1 MVSGAAAAA
10 VDIDDINDINDKQ
23 DKDKGKGRGRGK
35 PPGGKTG
42 GVSWYLLLF
51 AAAFVGML
59 LAFVPTMVKNGGI
72 FLYYGD
78 FNSQQM
84 MFHHHVNEMIRAG
97 NFGWDWGTDIG
108 SSFIGS
114 YSFYLLGSPF
124 FWLTTLFPMDM
135 VKYLLPF
142 LLSLKTA
149 VAAVAA
155 CAYIHRFVKGWEAC
169 FVGGLLY
176 AFSGFQVYNVFFNHF
191 HDVTA
196 IFPLLLLS
204 FEQLTQD
211 KRRGVFAV
219 CVALCASISYFFFVC
234 EVVFVVIY
242 FFIRCMD
249 RDFRMDF
256 GIFFSIGIE
265 AVLGVAMSG
274 IILLPA
280 VYDVLNNP
288 RLNGRLYGNDMLFY
302 GESVRIPR
310 IIQAF
315 FMMSDMPARVNILKS
330 DSARWASIG
339 GYMPLFAMTGVVA
352 YFRDRWKDRKDFTM
366 RLVIVSGIMM
376 CVPFFNSVF
385 VALNSS
391 YYARW
396 YFMPILIMAL
406 MTAKVFDETPAKLRL
421 GYVFSTGVGF
431 AFLAIGMLPRR
442 IDGKLTFF
450 KNYQYDDLYKI
461 QLIVTAVLAAV
472 MGIII
477 YLLPKQKPF
486 KKITAA
492 VTAVSCTLTMFA
504 GVNFGA
510 VQDGGHDEYIE
521 HAINGR
527 SHLDMEKLDKMEDMN
542 HLHPD
547 NTFFRIDTSENV
559 DNWCMFWGLSSMR
572 NFNSVVTPSIMDFYT
587 SIGQTRDVASRMEP
601 KLYALRSMLSVRY
614 YFKRCEKNE
623 DGSVKPPAESIND
636 LVGFQ
641 YTDTQNDFDIY
652 ENQFW
657 IPMGYTYDAYTT
669 KATIDKTA
677 EAKRPNVMLEAVVL
691 TDEQIEKHKDI
702 LKEYDAENSKPDD
715 LRFIN
720 VCRDK
725 RKNSCYRFSYDSY
738 GFDAGIKLDRESLVF
753 FSVPYADGWTAE
765 VNGAPAEIEKVNFG
779 LMAVRC
785 PAGDCSIHFDYKTA
799 WLAEGKKVTVI
810 GFALLVIYLAA
821 AALITMNARKK
832 ASAPEAADDDDD
844 DDDYN
849 GDYDDDTDD
858 DTDEEEDADSAPPQE
873 EGQE

>member
-1 MVSGAAAAA
+1 M
-10 VDIDDINDINDKQ
+10 
-23 DKDKGKGRGRGK
+23 
-35 PPGGKTG
+35 
-42 GVSWYLLLF
+42 WMLLLF
-51 AAAFVGML
+51 VVSFAGMLAAFI
-59 LAFVPTMVKNGGI
+59 PTMIKNGGI

-84 MFHHHVNEMIRAG
+84 MFHHHANEMIRAG
-97 NFGWDWGTDIG
+97 NFGWDWGTDLG

-124 FWLTTLFPMDM
+124 FWITTLFPMDM
-135 VKYLLPF
+135 VKYLIPF

-149 VAAVAA
+149 VASVAA

-169 FVGGLLY
+169 CIGGMLY

-249 RDFRMDF
+249 KDFKMDF
-256 GIFFSIGIE
+256 GIFFTLGLESVI
-265 AVLGVAMSG
+265 GVAMSG
-274 IILLPA
+274 IILMPA

-288 RLNGRLYGNDMLFY
+288 RLNGRLFGNDMLFY
-302 GESVRIPR
+302 GESTRIPR

-315 FMMSDMPARVNILKS
+315 FMMSDMPARINILKS
-330 DSARWASIG
+330 DNARWASIA
-339 GYMPLFAMTGVVA
+339 GYLPMFAMTGVVA
-352 YFRDRWKDRKDFTM
+352 YIRDRWKNKDFAV
-366 RLVIVSGIMM
+366 RAVIVSGVMM
-376 CVPFFNSVF
+376 CIPFFNSVF

-396 YFMPILIMAL
+396 YFMPILIMAM
-406 MTAKVFDETPAKLRL
+406 MTARLVDENPDKLRL
-421 GYVFSTGVGF
+421 GYIFSTAVGCS
-431 AFLAIGMLPRR
+431 FLLIGLLPRKL
-442 IDGKLTFF
+442 DGRVQFA
-450 KNYQYDDLYKI
+450 KNYQYADLYKI
-461 QLIVTAVLAAV
+461 QVIVTVVLAAV

-486 KKITAA
+486 KKITAG
-492 VTAVSCTLTMFA
+492 VTAIACTLTMFA

-521 HAINGR
+521 HAINGKKN
-527 SHLDMEKLDKMEDMN
+527 LDMEKLDAMEDMN
-542 HLHPD
+542 HLYPD
-547 NTFFRIDTSENV
+547 NTFYRIDTSENV

-572 NFNSVVTPSIMDFYT
+572 NFNSVVAPSIMEFYT
-587 SIGQTRDVASRMEP
+587 SMGQTRDVASRMEP

-614 YFKRCEKNE
+614 YFKRTEKDSEGNIKE
-623 DGSVKPPAESIND
+623 PADTITD

-641 YTDTQNDFDIY
+641 YTDTQNDFHIY

-657 IPMGYTYDAYTT
+657 IPMGFVYDTYTT
-669 KATIDKTA
+669 KEVVDKTV
-677 EAKRPNVMLEAVVL
+677 ESKRPNVMLEAVVL

-702 LKEYDAENSKPDD
+702 LKEYDSENTHPDD
-715 LRFIN
+715 LRFIT
-720 VCRDK
+720 VCEEK
-725 RKNSCYRFSYDSY
+725 RKNCCYSFHYDTN
-738 GFDAGIKLDRESLVF
+738 GFDARIKLDKESLVF

-765 VNGAPAEIEKVNFG
+765 INCMPAEIEKVNFG

-785 PAGDCSIHFDYKTA
+785 PAGDNAIHFDYKTA
-799 WLAEGKKVTVI
+799 WLSEGKKVTVI
-810 GFALLVIYLAA
+810 GFAVLAIYVTAF
-821 AALITMNARKK
+821 IFIDKRTRRKEEE
-832 ASAPEAADDDDD
+832 AETPEGGDDNGGDTPEPEDDIPVPEEETPP
-844 DDDYN
+844 
-849 GDYDDDTDD
+849 DDTR
-858 DTDEEEDADSAPPQE
+858 QE
-873 EGQE
+873 E

>member
-1 MVSGAAAAA
+1 MKKAAAAA
-10 VDIDDINDINDKQ
+10 AKKIN
-23 DKDKGKGRGRGK
+23 KDKKVRTETPGRFSG
-35 PPGGKTG
+35 TA
-42 GVSWYLLLF
+42 WYILLF
-51 AAAFVGML
+51 AVAFAGML
-59 LAFVPTMVKNGGI
+59 AAFVPTMVKNDGI

-84 MFHHHVNEMIRAG
+84 MFYHHANEMVRSG
-97 NFGWDWGTDIG
+97 NFGWDWGTDLG

-135 VKYLLPF
+135 VRYLLPF

-149 VAAVAA
+149 VAAVTA

-169 FVGGLLY
+169 FIGGLLY

-196 IFPLLLLS
+196 FFPMLLLA

-211 KRRGVFAV
+211 KRRGVFAIS
-219 CVALCASISYFFFVC
+219 VAICASVSYFFFVC

-249 RDFRMDF
+249 KEFKIDIAMFLT
-256 GIFFSIGIE
+256 IGLESLI
-265 AVLGVAMSG
+265 GVAMSG

-280 VYDVLNNP
+280 VYDVLLNP
-288 RLNGRLYGNDMLFY
+288 RLKGRLFGNDMLFY

-330 DSARWASIG
+330 DSARWASIA
-339 GYMPLFAMTGVVA
+339 GYMPMFAMTGVVA
-352 YFRDRWKDRKDFTM
+352 YIRDKLQSKQKDFAV
-366 RLVIVSGIMM
+366 RLVIISGIMM
-376 CVPFFNSVF
+376 CIPFFNSVF

-406 MTAKVFDETPAKLRL
+406 MTAKLVDEDANKLKL
-421 GYVFSTGVGF
+421 GYIISTGTAC
-431 AFLAIGMLPRR
+431 AFLLIGLLPRK
-442 IDGKLTFF
+442 IDGVVTYG
-450 KNYQYDDLYKI
+450 KNYQYPDLYKI
-461 QLIVTAVLAAV
+461 QLIVTLVLAAV

-486 KKITAA
+486 KKITAGI
-492 VTAVSCTLTMFA
+492 TAAACILTMFA

-510 VQDGGHDEYIE
+510 VQDGGHDAYIDY
-521 HAINGR
+521 AINGKNNID
-527 SHLDMEKLDKMEDMN
+527 LEKLDSANDFN
-542 HLHPD
+542 HLHTD

-572 NFNSVVTPSIMDFYT
+572 NFNSVVSPSIMDFYT

-614 YFKRCEKNE
+614 YFKRCGE
-623 DGSVKPPAESIND
+623 DKDDHPDTITD

-641 YTDTQNDFDIY
+641 YVDTQNDFHIY

-657 IPMGYTYDAYTT
+657 IPMGYTYDTYTT
-669 KATIDKTA
+669 KQVIDKTT
-677 EAKRPNVMLEAVVL
+677 ENKRPNVMLDAVVL
-691 TDEQIEKHKDI
+691 DEEQILKYNDI
-702 LKEYDAENSKPDD
+702 LTEYDSDSVNPDD
-715 LRFIN
+715 LRFIK
-720 VCRDK
+720 VCEEK
-725 RKNSCYRFSYDSY
+725 RKNCCYYFKQDSN
-738 GFDAGIKLDRESLVF
+738 GFDAKIDLPKESLVF
-753 FSVPYADGWTAE
+753 FSVPYADGWTAT
-765 VNGAPAEIEKVNFG
+765 VNGVETEIDKVNFG

-799 WLAEGKKVTVI
+799 WLSEGKKISVV
-810 GFALLVIYLAA
+810 GGSLLIAYLIATILFIDKSERKKQAA
-821 AALITMNARKK
+821 AKAAGGKTAEQPADNGTEPDTPEYAEDSSDPDTGTIT
-832 ASAPEAADDDDD
+832 PTPDDGYKNFDA
-844 DDDYN
+844 
-849 GDYDDDTDD
+849 
-858 DTDEEEDADSAPPQE
+858 EDN
-873 EGQE
+873 

>member
-1 MVSGAAAAA
+1 MVNEAVPTALKINKRQDRRSGL
-10 VDIDDINDINDKQ
+10 
-23 DKDKGKGRGRGK
+23 R
-35 PPGGKTG
+35 
-42 GVSWYLLLF
+42 WLLLLF
-51 AAAFVGML
+51 IVSFAGMLAAFI
-59 LAFVPTMVKNGGI
+59 PTMVKNGGV

-84 MFHHHVNEMIRAG
+84 MFYHHANEMVRAG
-97 NFGWDWGTDIG
+97 NFGWDWGTDLG

-135 VKYLLPF
+135 VKYLIPF

-149 VAAVAA
+149 VAAVGA
-155 CAYIHRFVKGWEAC
+155 CAYIHRFVKGWESC
-169 FVGGLLY
+169 CIGGLLY

-196 IFPLLLLS
+196 FFPFLLLA

-211 KRRGVFAV
+211 KRRGVFAL
-219 CVALCASISYFFFVC
+219 CVAISASVSYFFFVC

-249 RDFRMDF
+249 KEFKMDF
-256 GIFFSIGIE
+256 GIFVSLGIE
-265 AVLGVAMSG
+265 AVLGVAMAG
-274 IILLPA
+274 IILMPA

-288 RLNGRLYGNDMLFY
+288 RLNGRLFGNDMLFY

-330 DSARWASIG
+330 DSGRWASIA

-352 YFRDRWKDRKDFTM
+352 YIRDRWKKKDFAVRM
-366 RLVIVSGIMM
+366 IIVSAVMM

-396 YFMPILIMAL
+396 YFMPILIMAY
-406 MTAKVFDETPAKLRL
+406 MTAKLVDEEPKKLKL
-421 GYVFSTGVGF
+421 GYVFSTAVGCS
-431 AFLAIGMLPRR
+431 FLIIGFLPRK
-442 IDGKLTFF
+442 IDGKITYF

-461 QLIVTAVLAAV
+461 QLIVTVVLAAV

-492 VTAVSCTLTMFA
+492 VTAIACILTMFA

-510 VQDGGHDEYIE
+510 VQDGGHEAYIE
-521 HAINGR
+521 HAINGAQN
-527 SHLDMEKLDKMEDMN
+527 LDMEKLDKINDFA
-542 HLHPD
+542 HIHPD

-559 DNWCMFWGLSSMR
+559 DNWCLFWGLSSMR
-572 NFNSVVTPSIMDFYT
+572 NFNSVVAPSIMDLYT

-601 KLYALRSMLSVRY
+601 KLYALRSMFSVRY
-614 YFKRCEKNE
+614 YFKRCTDE
-623 DGSVKPPAESIND
+623 DRESPPESVKD

-641 YTDTQNDFDIY
+641 YVDTQNDFHIY

-657 IPMGYTYDAYTT
+657 IPMGFAYDTYTT
-669 KATIDKTA
+669 KEVIDKTQ
-677 EAKRPNVMLEAVVL
+677 EVRRPNVMLEAVVL
-691 TDEQIEKHKDI
+691 NEEQIKKYGGMMT
-702 LKEYDAENSKPDD
+702 EYDSENNNPDD
-715 LRFIN
+715 LHFIK
-720 VCRDK
+720 VCDEK
-725 RKNSCYRFSYDSY
+725 INNSCYSFDYDTN
-738 GFDAGIKLDRESLVF
+738 GFDAKIKLDKESLVF
-753 FSVPYADGWTAE
+753 FSVPYADGWSAQ
-765 VNGAPAEIEKVNFG
+765 VNGVPAEIEKVNFG
-779 LMAVRC
+779 LMAVKC
-785 PAGDCSIHFDYKTA
+785 PAGDSSIHFGYKTA
-799 WLAEGKKVTVI
+799 WLREGKMVTAA
-810 GFALLVIYLAA
+810 GFALLVVYVIAA
-821 AALITMNARKK
+821 FFIDRKTRRKQAAENAGN
-832 ASAPEAADDDDD
+832 AEAEPLPIDDAETACADNSGEPLSEENEYSEDGPEA
-844 DDDYN
+844 
-849 GDYDDDTDD
+849 YDDDGGFAVEDER
-858 DTDEEEDADSAPPQE
+858 EEE
-873 EGQE
+873 